1 MIPQAST
8 TPNAKT
14 LTSAISRAVGLS
26 DEYYGLDCATAADN
40 CADVQDD
47 MVNKGLD
54 LDETSGQ
61 SLNRESIELRKKH
74 QQEMKI
80 LEADMWKAIAEKDGE
95 SVEAICADAQRV
107 PGKALRKK

>member
-1 MIPQAST
+1 
-8 TPNAKT
+8 
-14 LTSAISRAVGLS
+14 
-26 DEYYGLDCATAADN
+26 
-40 CADVQDD
+40 

-61 SLNRESIELRKKH
+61 SLNRELRKKH

-107 PGKALRKK
+107 PGKD